1 MKISYAITVC
11 NELEEVKRLIE
22 FLYLNKR
29 QEDEIC
35 VLVDKPKASKELLFE
50 LYKYE
55 TTRWIILKESEFKG
69 HFVDWKNQLMD
80 VCSGSYIFQI
90 DADEVPHINLVQ
102 NLSTLLEENQ
112 LIDTTKIFKTKTKK
126 LNNISV
132 EFDFFSVADRPER
145 PLELISYDEK
155 KKIIYIPL
163 VNNNGKVSNKNI
175 LYQLKGGYF
184 EFIGFENGKRK

>member
-1 MKISYAITVC
+1 M
-11 NELEEVKRLIE
+11 R
-22 FLYLNKR
+22 
-29 QEDEIC
+29 
-35 VLVDKPKASKELLFE
+35 
-50 LYKYE
+50 
-55 TTRWIILKESEFKG
+55 
-69 HFVDWKNQLMD
+69 
-80 VCSGSYIFQI
+80 
-90 DADEVPHINLVQ
+90 
-102 NLSTLLEENQ
+102 
-112 LIDTTKIFKTKTKK
+112 IFKTKTKK

-155 KKIIYIPL
+155 KKIIYIPV